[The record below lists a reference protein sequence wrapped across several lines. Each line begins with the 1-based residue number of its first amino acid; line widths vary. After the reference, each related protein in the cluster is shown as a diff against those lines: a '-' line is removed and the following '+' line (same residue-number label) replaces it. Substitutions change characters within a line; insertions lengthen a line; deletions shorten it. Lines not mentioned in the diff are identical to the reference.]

1 MVALFSILSI
11 QQIFNKSEKSKTQ
24 KRNIIWFNPP
34 FSKFLSTN
42 VEKTF
47 LQLVKKHLPRNHNF
61 QPQFSYSRM
70 NNMSK
75 IIKRRNH
82 VTKDQKVIAEKN
94 QNVQW
99 RGTVK

>member
-47 LQLVKKHLPRNHNF
+47 LQLVKKHLPRNRNF

-82 VTKDQKVIAEKN
+82 VTKDQNVIAEKN